1 MCVILCVCT
10 GVCVCVVAT
19 RGHMEERK
27 QEMPDVHQLDLSVT
41 GEQE

>member
-1 MCVILCVCT
+1 MCDFVWVY
-10 GVCVCVVAT
+10 VCVVAT

-27 QEMPDVHQLDLSVT
+27 QEMPDVHQLDLSET